1 MIPRGLA
8 AEAGR
13 ELQKNAD
20 YFKILWE
27 KSAGLNSPGCTH
39 SPASLSL
46 GSSASPFLGVLQ
58 MELRGPVGS
67 PAAFCPTWMLGGE
80 EEEVR
85 KSRCAGAGREGR
97 VDDKGR
103 LLLCQVGVG

>member
-1 MIPRGLA
+1 
-8 AEAGR
+8 
-13 ELQKNAD
+13 
-20 YFKILWE
+20 
-27 KSAGLNSPGCTH
+27 
-39 SPASLSL
+39 
-46 GSSASPFLGVLQ
+46 

-97 VDDKGR
+97 IDDKGR